1 MDSLFSEEVF
11 RRLGLKKVSFISQP
25 SSHILELSE
34 GNNNRD
40 AAF

>member
-1 MDSLFSEEVF
+1 MDSLCLEEVF
-11 RRLGLKKVSFISQP
+11 RRLVLKKVSFISQP
-25 SSHILELSE
+25 SHIVALSE